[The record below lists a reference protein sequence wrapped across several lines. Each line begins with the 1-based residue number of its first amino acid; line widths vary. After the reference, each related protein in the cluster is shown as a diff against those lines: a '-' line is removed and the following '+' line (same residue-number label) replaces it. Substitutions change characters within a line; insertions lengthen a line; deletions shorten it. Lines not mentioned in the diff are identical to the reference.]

1 MKTNLDKT
9 TYFKLTNGDEVTE
22 LLKGTDIGK
31 ELEAPLHLVKLN
43 KYPIVNIVLKHI
55 EKGDIVLMY
64 NEKSVRSFVRFV
76 KDDSKSKVYVN
87 LSPFT
92 TSKNDTYNI
101 DSVRLYSLLLGAMV
115 TLYHDRLV
123 KDREYLAKNV
133 DIYLTL
139 MTQIIAR
146 REKFFN
152 TAKNESFKYHF
163 IMTLFYLYKN
173 TTPVSDLVS
182 YAIKLSEITKE
193 DADVIMELYGEY
205 LDPKNKDKLTYEI
218 LLEEVLKKEF
228 KFLKKEFNVE
238 AVITLISMTCGG
250 FMCYM
255 IEEMSVIGT
264 LMMNYVVKSSKT
276 LLDKGVY
283 QGLVK
288 SKDYGRLLDALA
300 KVSKY

>member
-123 KDREYLAKNV
+123 KDREYLAKNI

-139 MTQIIAR
+139 MT
-146 REKFFN
+146 
-152 TAKNESFKYHF
+152 
-163 IMTLFYLYKN
+163 
-173 TTPVSDLVS
+173 
-182 YAIKLSEITKE
+182 
-193 DADVIMELYGEY
+193 
-205 LDPKNKDKLTYEI
+205 
-218 LLEEVLKKEF
+218 
-228 KFLKKEFNVE
+228 
-238 AVITLISMTCGG
+238 
-250 FMCYM
+250 
-255 IEEMSVIGT
+255 
-264 LMMNYVVKSSKT
+264 
-276 LLDKGVY
+276 
-283 QGLVK
+283 
-288 SKDYGRLLDALA
+288 
-300 KVSKY
+300 